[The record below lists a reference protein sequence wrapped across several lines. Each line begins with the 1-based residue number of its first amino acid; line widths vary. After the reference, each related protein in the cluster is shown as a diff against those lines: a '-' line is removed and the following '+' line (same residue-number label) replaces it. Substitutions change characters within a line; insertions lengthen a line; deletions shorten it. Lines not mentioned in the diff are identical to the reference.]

1 MPPLSVRQLCSYS
14 YSVKFVAQWTKTV
27 CPRAHWMLSKQNSYN
42 MWLAS
47 EMSSRAHILNVR
59 APAVALFWVVVE
71 RFRSRAQLE
80 EGGHGWRTIPGPF
93 PLWPLL
99 PDQSWSEEL
108 STICTSNHDVL
119 SKHMGPSDDGLNLLK
134 LWKGSKKKNPS
145 FNVFWPH
152 ILLQQCESNQCNHT
166 MEYYCAF
173 KGNSF
178 WYDPHNGWWIL
189 RALR

>member
-134 LWKGSKKKNPS
+134 LWKGSKKKILPLMYFGHIFCYSNAKVT
-145 FNVFWPH
+145 NVTIQWSIIVPLKGTASDM
-152 ILLQQCESNQCNHT
+152 IHT
-166 MEYYCAF
+166 MDDE
-173 KGNSF
+173 S
-178 WYDPHNGWWIL
+178 
-189 RALR
+189 